1 MAGGALAGVLVA
13 ILSANDGLAAA
24 IAKLSVE
31 HNLVGALGQGGFELL
46 GVIAF
51 AIMGTVLYRVSRRA

>member
-13 ILSANDGLAAA
+13 ILSPNDGLAAA

-31 HNLVGALGQGGFELL
+31 HNLVGAIGQSGYELL
-46 GVIAF
+46 G
-51 AIMGTVLYRVSRRA
+51 